1 MRCLLSGMTRRRAN
15 NGRRV
20 FTNAKNGSR
29 VFPHSSAEI
38 TTLVSA
44 TTRMHNVWL
53 AVARGFYGTGK
64 SLLGNLAPEFA
75 QRANFT
81 GRKYLMNTRR
91 GIGKATGRKKVKS
104 FRTFAR

>member
-1 MRCLLSGMTRRRAN
+1 MTRRRAN

-81 GRKYLMNTRR
+81 GRKYFLR
-91 GIGKATGRKKVKS
+91 IGHFGTLSAIESVTENGVDRP
-104 FRTFAR
+104 

>member
-64 SLLGNLAPEFA
+64 RLLGNPASEVP
-75 QRANFT
+75 QRGELY
-81 GRKYLMNTRR
+81 GRKFFLR
-91 GIGKATGRKKVKS
+91 IGHFGSLSAIESVTEN
-104 FRTFAR
+104 